1 MGGWDRLGGKLSGAL
16 SIWET
21 ATKLMMIWMGPVR
34 PSVSTT
40 SRVAWKKVCDAQYG
54 DGDSLLFLG
63 QLNEFSGW
71 TSAKRLKRKKEKRK
85 KTDLAC
91 P

>member
-21 ATKLMMIWMGPVR
+21 IWMGPVR

-54 DGDSLLFLG
+54 NGDSLLFLG
-63 QLNEFSGW
+63 QLNEFAGW
-71 TSAKRLKRKKEKRK
+71 TSAKRLKKKKREKK